1 MSSVLSWLV
10 LSNSSCG
17 GHREEWARHQAAG
30 QEVICTHRY
39 TSANAQ
45 TGRTRKKLVTDVL
58 LQEVLKGESGCQDTS
73 QRQRLGFLFLAA
85 SLTTTSTPTRGD
97 MNRGAPSYSTPVSTS
112 FPTEGFNRP

>member
-58 LQEVLKGESGCQDTS
+58 LQEVLKGESGIITS
-73 QRQRLGFLFLAA
+73 AEPLPIFALSRNKL
-85 SLTTTSTPTRGD
+85 
-97 MNRGAPSYSTPVSTS
+97 V
-112 FPTEGFNRP
+112 